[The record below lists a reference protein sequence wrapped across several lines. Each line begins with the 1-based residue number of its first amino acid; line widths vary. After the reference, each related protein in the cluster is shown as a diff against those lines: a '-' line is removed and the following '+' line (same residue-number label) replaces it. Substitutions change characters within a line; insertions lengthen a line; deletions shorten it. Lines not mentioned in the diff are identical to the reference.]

1 MYVLDIFE
9 ATQSRIVAIY
19 PGRFQPFHRGHR
31 AVFDYLSKTF
41 GADNTFITTSD
52 KVAPPKSPFN
62 FDEKL
67 RMMTLTGVDPSRVV
81 KTAEPYRA
89 NELVGQLDP
98 STRLIFAVSQKDMD
112 EDPRFAKWTKKD
124 GSPSYFQPAPKDL
137 AQMAPLSEHA
147 YIYVVPTFPFDV
159 GGQNVQSATQIRDM
173 FSKGTEQ
180 QRKALVKELFGAYDE
195 DVYQIMAGKI
205 SEGWKNKLAGAAL
218 AGAAALSPA
227 PAQALDAGDVFV
239 AGRVATNIGK
249 MDRHDVRSIADQ
261 ELQAIARGDKNRS
274 WLANYGRTTP
284 NVSAVEVGRDIE
296 QTKQK
301 ALKQLERRTG
311 KQFSTDQ
318 VQFNIDEPRAGVY
331 KVTATTRMNE
341 EAAGVGVVAKNK
353 KMAKDPRYSTSM
365 TVDVRPG
372 QDLKNMKAL
381 RLAENAEDLNIGD
394 EVIITGSVQYKGA
407 TGRIDSFGDLNR
419 FVVVD
424 LYNHGKHSFHSSDV
438 SYNDYADSDQE
449 QADMYDRDE
458 DFRRWNSERDMDEGM
473 YQYDKADPFNS
484 EFAPAA
490 GMGRMTLRAWKQSLA
505 RRVRQMADKLDKFAQ
520 PENIDKSVLWDDVY
534 RQLKALNLD
543 PIAQEIELAHQEL
556 EKIRR
561 QGGVRSRAFQK
572 LAERISMLEKW
583 SEKYKRSINCS
594 NPRGFSQR
602 AHCAGRKKK

>member
-1 MYVLDIFE
+1 MHVLDIFE

-41 GADNTFITTSD
+41 GASNTFITTSD
-52 KVAPPKSPFN
+52 KVGPPKSPFN

-67 RMMTLTGVDPSRVV
+67 KMMTLTGVDPSRVV

-89 NELVGQLDP
+89 NELVNQLDP

-137 AQMAPLSEHA
+137 AQMAPMSDHA
-147 YIYVVPTFPFDV
+147 YIYVVPTFPFKI
-159 GGQNVQSATQIRDM
+159 GGQNVQSATQIRSM
-173 FSKGTEQ
+173 FAQGTEQ
-180 QRKALVKELFGAYDE
+180 QRKALVKELFGAYDD
-195 DVYQIMAGKI
+195 DVYNIMAGKI
-205 SEGWKNKLAGAAL
+205 TEGWKSALAGAAL
-218 AGAAALSPA
+218 AGATAMSPA

-249 MDRHDVRSIADQ
+249 MDRHDVHSEINREIEA
-261 ELQAIARGDKNRS
+261 LARGDRNRS
-274 WLANYGRTTP
+274 WVMGYGKTTP
-284 NVSAVEVGRDIE
+284 KVHAVEMGRDLE

-301 ALKQLERRTG
+301 ALQQLERRSG
-311 KQFSTDQ
+311 KQVSADQ
-318 VQFNIDEPRAGVY
+318 VQFDIDEPRAGVY
-331 KVTATTRMNE
+331 KVTATTKMNE
-341 EAAGVGVVAKNK
+341 TAGVGVVAKNK
-353 KMAKDPRYSTSM
+353 RMARDPRYSTSM

-372 QDLKNMKAL
+372 QDIKNMKAL

-394 EVIITGSVQYKGA
+394 EVIITGPVQYKGA
-407 TGRIDSFGDLNR
+407 TGRIDSFGHLNR

-438 SYNDYADSDQE
+438 SFNDYADSDQE
-449 QADMYDRDE
+449 EADMYDRDE
-458 DFRRWNSERDMDEGM
+458 DFRNWSSRQDEGM

-490 GMGRMTLRAWKQSLA
+490 GMGRMTLRAWKQSLT
-505 RRVRQMADKLDKFAQ
+505 RRMRQMADKLEQFSQ
-520 PENIDKSVLWDDVY
+520 PGNIDKAVLWDDVY
-534 RQLKALNLD
+534 RQLKALNMD

-561 QGGVRSRAFQK
+561 QGGARSRAFKQ
-572 LAERISMLEKW
+572 LGERIDMLEKW
-583 SEKYKRSINCS
+583 SQKYKRSINCS

>member
-1 MYVLDIFE
+1 MHVLDIFE
-9 ATQSRIVAIY
+9 ETGSRIVAIY

-41 GADNTFITTSD
+41 GAGNTFITTSD
-52 KVAPPKSPFN
+52 KVGPPKSPFN

-89 NELVGQLDP
+89 NELVSQLDP
-98 STRLIFAVSQKDMD
+98 NTRLIFAVSQKDMD

-137 AQMAPLSEHA
+137 SQMGPMSEHA
-147 YIYVVPTFPFDV
+147 YIYVVPTFPFKI
-159 GGQNVQSATQIRDM
+159 GGQNIQSATQVRSM
-173 FSKGTEQ
+173 FAQGTEE

-205 SEGWKNKLAGAAL
+205 TEGWKSKLAGAAL
-218 AGAAALSPA
+218 AGAAAMSPA
-227 PAQALDAGDVFV
+227 PASALDAGDVFV

-261 ELQAIARGDKNRS
+261 ELQAIVRGDKNRS
-274 WLANYGRTTP
+274 WLSNYGRTAPTV
-284 NVSAVEVGRDIE
+284 NAVEVGKDLE
-296 QTKQK
+296 STKQR
-301 ALKQLERRTG
+301 ALQQLERRSG
-311 KQFSTDQ
+311 KSVDPSSVHFD
-318 VQFNIDEPRAGVY
+318 IDEPRPGVY
-331 KVTATTRMNE
+331 KVTATTKMNE
-341 EAAGVGVVAKNK
+341 EAAGVGVIASK
-353 KMAKDPRYSTSM
+353 KQAKDPRYSMSLTR
-365 TVDVRPG
+365 DVRPG
-372 QDLKNMKAL
+372 QVQKSLKAF
-381 RLAENAEDLNIGD
+381 RLAENAEELNIGD
-394 EVIITGSVQYKGA
+394 EVIITGAVQYKGA
-407 TGRIDSFGDLNR
+407 TGRIDSFGDRNR

-438 SYNDYADSDQE
+438 SYNDYADSDE
-449 QADMYDRDE
+449 EEADMYDRDE

-473 YQYDKADPFNS
+473 YQYDKEDPFNS

-505 RRVRQMADKLDKFAQ
+505 RRVRQMADKLDSFAQ
-520 PENIDKSVLWDDVY
+520 PEHIDKSALWDDVY

-572 LAERISMLEKW
+572 LSERISMLEKW